1 MIGPAPVCQ
10 PGWRNHG
17 GFSEPTVPEDV
28 GWDPVP
34 ANPFSRDAF
43 PPSYAAMPH
52 PDLSIRIRPGNPN
65 HHLFNNHGTWWIHY
79 TVHQPDFTKS
89 RIRQSARTGSLL
101 EARRRRDQL
110 LSELPRAGRRGGSEG
125 SSELAGFST
134 REIVRVSG
142 GSTA

>member
-1 MIGPAPVCQ
+1 
-10 PGWRNHG
+10 
-17 GFSEPTVPEDV
+17 
-28 GWDPVP
+28 
-34 ANPFSRDAF
+34 
-43 PPSYAAMPH
+43 MPH

-89 RIRQSARTGSLL
+89 RIRRSTRTGKLL

-110 LSELPRAGRRGGSEG
+110 LNELPRAGRSDLEE
-125 SSELAGFST
+125 SSSQLATFST
-134 REIVRVSG
+134 RKIMRVSG